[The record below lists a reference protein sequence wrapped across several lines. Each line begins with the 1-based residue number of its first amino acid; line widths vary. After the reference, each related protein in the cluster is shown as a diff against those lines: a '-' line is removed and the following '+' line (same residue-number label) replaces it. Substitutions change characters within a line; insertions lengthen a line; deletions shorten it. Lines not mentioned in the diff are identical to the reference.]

1 MLYVIRRVTARE
13 MLWLFVLR
21 RRRGTMADLIE
32 ILKKIQAQHARR
44 TCQRSSLQQAAAIGY
59 AIEILRKLP
68 KEQ

>member
-1 MLYVIRRVTARE
+1 

-21 RRRGTMADLIE
+21 KRRGTMADLIDRDKAIE